1 MFLGKEFSC
10 IIRSHF
16 FFTLSHNKVI
26 GAGFIKNTHLYQYL
40 QALLGMEELTATAPP
55 ASQLHKVAGQRAKSF
70 ISWVRDLLDLLH

>member
-40 QALLGMEELTATAPP
+40 QALLGMEELTATPPLPPRPAP
-55 ASQLHKVAGQRAKSF
+55 
-70 ISWVRDLLDLLH
+70 